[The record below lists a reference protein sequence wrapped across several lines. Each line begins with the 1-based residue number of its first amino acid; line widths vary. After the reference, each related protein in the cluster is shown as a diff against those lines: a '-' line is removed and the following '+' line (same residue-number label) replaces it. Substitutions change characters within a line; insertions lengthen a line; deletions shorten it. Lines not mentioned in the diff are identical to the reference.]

1 MDAASFAEM
10 DKEAL
15 RLQIKLVTA
24 QLGLDRTKV
33 SENIKQMNAYV
44 EEHEKSDPLI
54 HPMDKKANPWVEK
67 GKCLLM

>member
-1 MDAASFAEM
+1 MDAAAFAEM

-15 RLQIKLVTA
+15 KLQISLMTA
-24 QLGLDRTKV
+24 QLEMERTKV

-44 EEHEKSDPLI
+44 EEHEKNDPLI

-67 GKCLLM
+67 GKCQVM